1 MFNRENALNEI
12 DFLSRK
18 DAKISLWND
27 LHLVVP
33 PTVYPPR
40 EDTDLLSQVLKEI
53 HPFGSK
59 RLLEI
64 GSGSGALSIT
74 AAMTGWAV
82 DACDINPYAVAA
94 THQNAQTA
102 NVSIRVSEGG
112 IGPIEIQPMKPA
124 WDSGAYDVVLWNMPY
139 IPAEEAGNHVLGPME
154 EAALIDTHPDGL
166 LEVFARNMAKNK
178 LCKMDGMAFVVCRR
192 FIDWKRSVDI
202 FRRHGIASRLLRSVE
217 FDDQEAIHVIAAWH
231 PFISGKHHKV
241 REIDSTNA
249 EMLRGNYSDGDSL
262 VATIQTD
269 GRGRHGNHWQDHPDS
284 FKGSWLLDSEHLL
297 DITPLKQLYVTQEI
311 RSALC
316 FEKEHLQN
324 MLTKWP
330 NDLLLRGQQELQW
343 HKVGGVL
350 FQSFSKGDQQRIVI
364 GIGINTN
371 NRELQPGQGS
381 LDEIG
386 IYLNP
391 SELFTILN
399 AVVASIFEKK
409 HMLLDRVS
417 EENIDMESVLSNCI
431 YRNQSCTVKTII
443 EQKIIIEGQEGQ
455 TFEIDDD
462 DQINWKNLHPQ

>member
-18 DAKISLWND
+18 DAKICHWNGLD
-27 LHLVVP
+27 LVVP

-40 EDTDLLSQVLKEI
+40 EDTDLLSQILKELN
-53 HPFGSK
+53 PFGSK

-64 GSGSGALSIT
+64 GSGSGALSIK
-74 AAMTGWAV
+74 AAKAGWNV

-94 THQNAQTA
+94 THQNAQTSEV
-102 NVSIRVSEGG
+102 NIRVSEGG
-112 IGPIEIQPMKPA
+112 IGPIEASSMKSA

-139 IPAEEAGNHVLGPME
+139 IPPEEVGEHILGPLE

-166 LEVFARNMAKNK
+166 LEIFARNMTRNK
-178 LCKMDGMAFVVCRR
+178 LCKMDGIAFVVCRKYV
-192 FIDWKRSVDI
+192 DWKRSVDI
-202 FRRHGIASRLLRSVE
+202 FRQHGIASRLIRSVE
-217 FDDQEAIHVIAAWH
+217 FDDQESIHVIAAWH

-269 GRGRHGNHWQDHPDS
+269 GRGRHGNHWQDHSDS
-284 FKGSWLLDSEHLL
+284 FKGSWMLNAKHILH
-297 DITPLKQLYVTQEI
+297 ITPLKQLKVAQEI

-316 FEKEHLQN
+316 FEQEHQQN

-330 NDLLLRGQQELQW
+330 NDLLLRCQQELQW
-343 HKVGGVL
+343 RKVGGIL
-350 FQSFSKGDQQRIVI
+350 FQSFSKGDEQRMVI

-371 NRELQPGQGS
+371 ERELQPGQGS

-386 IYLNP
+386 IHVNA
-391 SELFTILN
+391 SELFPVLN
-399 AVVASIFEKK
+399 AVIASIFEKK
-409 HMLLDRVS
+409 HTILERVS
-417 EENIDMESVLSNCI
+417 DDNIDLESVLSNCI
-431 YRNQSCTVKTII
+431 YRNQTYALQSINPH
-443 EQKIIIEGQEGQ
+443 KIIMTNQQGQS
-455 TFEIDDD
+455 FEIDDD
-462 DQINWKNLHPQ
+462 AQISWKNLHPQ

>member
-1 MFNRENALNEI
+1 
-12 DFLSRK
+12 
-18 DAKISLWND
+18 
-27 LHLVVP
+27 
-33 PTVYPPR
+33 
-40 EDTDLLSQVLKEI
+40 
-53 HPFGSK
+53 
-59 RLLEI
+59 
-64 GSGSGALSIT
+64 
-74 AAMTGWAV
+74 
-82 DACDINPYAVAA
+82 
-94 THQNAQTA
+94 
-102 NVSIRVSEGG
+102 
-112 IGPIEIQPMKPA
+112 
-124 WDSGAYDVVLWNMPY
+124 
-139 IPAEEAGNHVLGPME
+139 
-154 EAALIDTHPDGL
+154 
-166 LEVFARNMAKNK
+166 
-178 LCKMDGMAFVVCRR
+178 
-192 FIDWKRSVDI
+192 
-202 FRRHGIASRLLRSVE
+202 
-217 FDDQEAIHVIAAWH
+217 
-231 PFISGKHHKV
+231 
-241 REIDSTNA
+241 
-249 EMLRGNYSDGDSL
+249 
-262 VATIQTD
+262 
-269 GRGRHGNHWQDHPDS
+269 
-284 FKGSWLLDSEHLL
+284 
-297 DITPLKQLYVTQEI
+297 
-311 RSALC
+311 
-316 FEKEHLQN
+316 

-443 EQKIIIEGQEGQ
+443 EQKIIIVGQEGQ